1 MAVISSYAQLEA
13 FGRERL
19 SPNFFM
25 REFLHSEIAAWH
37 GMRNV
42 PDHPDV
48 ALDVGRKLC
57 QELLE
62 PLHATFGRIHIRSG
76 YRSPSMNRF
85 GNENDLNC
93 ASNEKKYASHIWDY
107 PDAEG
112 MHGATACIVIPAL
125 LDYIESGGSWTAM
138 AWWIHDHLTYSS
150 LCFFSKMGAFNI
162 SWHEK
167 PLRQID
173 SYAKPKGYLTRPGM
187 SNHGGTHETEYRGLL
202 ASLNRSDADGHQ
214 TPFVENDTVI
224 AASSAASILQTV
236 PAADVLAN
244 SREAQTIQPINYRA
258 VHTKSPWR
266 IARGHKSMENG
277 IYGKDGAAALFAGKV
292 RIDYERHGDPLY
304 VVIWQSG
311 CSTGFVV
318 APSKTSSPGILVA
331 EMPIAVIEGFEV
343 NGGAPTGLLSK
354 FLNPDL
360 ILTTSKEGS

>member
-62 PLHATFGRIHIRSG
+62 PLHATFGKIHIRSG
-76 YRSPSMNRF
+76 YRSPSVNRF
-85 GNENDLNC
+85 GNESGLNC
-93 ASNEKKYASHIWDY
+93 ASNEKNYASHIWDY

-112 MHGATACIVIPAL
+112 MHGATACIVVPAL
-125 LDYIESGGSWTAM
+125 VDYIESGGSWTAM
-138 AWWIHDHLTYSS
+138 AWWIHDHLPYSS

-162 SWHEK
+162 TWHEK

-173 SYAKPKGYLTRPGM
+173 SYAKPKGCLTRAGM
-187 SNHGGTHETEYRGLL
+187 SNHGGTHEGEYMGLL
-202 ASLNRSDADGHQ
+202 ASLNRSNVDGHQ
-214 TPFVENDTVI
+214 TPFVENDTVV
-224 AASSAASILQTV
+224 AASSAAGILQTV
-236 PAADVLAN
+236 RAADALAH
-244 SREAQTIQPINYRA
+244 SREGRAALPINYRA

-266 IARGHKSMENG
+266 IARGHKSMENA
-277 IYGKDGAAALFAGKV
+277 IYGKDGAAGLFAGKV
-292 RIDYERHGDPLY
+292 RIDYEKHGVPLY
-304 VVIWQSG
+304 VVIWRSG

-318 APSKTSSPGILVA
+318 TCSSSSSAGILVA
-331 EMPIAVIEGFEV
+331 EVPVAVIESFEAR
-343 NGGAPTGLLSK
+343 GGASTEALDQFFRL
-354 FLNPDL
+354 
-360 ILTTSKEGS
+360 